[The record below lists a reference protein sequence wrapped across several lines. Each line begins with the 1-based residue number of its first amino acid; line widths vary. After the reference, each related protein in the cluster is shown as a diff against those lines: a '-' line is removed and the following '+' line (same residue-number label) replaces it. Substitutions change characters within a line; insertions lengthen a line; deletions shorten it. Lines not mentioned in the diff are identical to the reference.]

1 MRVTFVPPPIR
12 SPLPIT
18 KYPITTQSLTNHPT
32 RATPQRIDAKYP
44 KNQRGDLLV
53 FLPGMAEIG
62 AVAEH
67 VRPYAAESKRWI
79 ILPLHSALSA
89 DEQDRV
95 FDVAPE
101 GVRKCVL
108 STNVA
113 ETSVTIDGVRFVC
126 DSGRHKEMQHDAR
139 TGAGSL
145 QEGWISKASADQRK
159 GRAGRTGPGVC
170 FRLYSESEYDGFQK
184 STPPEIFRANLEG
197 LTLTLKGIAGDT
209 CDPRTFP
216 WLEPPSRDAMESAVW
231 ALRVSSYP

>member
-12 SPLPIT
+12 GPLPIT
-18 KYPITTQSLTNHPT
+18 KYPITTQSLTQSLTNHPPT
-32 RATPQRIDAKYP
+32 RAPPQRIDAKYP

-79 ILPLHSALSA
+79 VLPLHSALSA

-113 ETSVTIDGVRFVC
+113 ETSV
-126 DSGRHKEMQHDAR
+126 
-139 TGAGSL
+139 
-145 QEGWISKASADQRK
+145 
-159 GRAGRTGPGVC
+159 
-170 FRLYSESEYDGFQK
+170 RL
-184 STPPEIFRANLEG
+184 
-197 LTLTLKGIAGDT
+197 
-209 CDPRTFP
+209 
-216 WLEPPSRDAMESAVW
+216 
-231 ALRVSSYP
+231 